1 MSLTEFLLEFEELE
15 LQAEIISATFSFC
28 YEDLSE
34 QTNEKAELV
43 IDGLFNQIYTLADKM
58 NSLIQK
64 GWNEVRK
71 DKYRKG

>member
-1 MSLTEFLLEFEELE
+1 MSLTEFLSELEELE

-34 QTNEKAELV
+34 QTSEKAELV
-43 IDGLFNQIYTLADKM
+43 IEGLFDQIYTLADKM
-58 NSLIQK
+58 NRLIQK

-71 DKYRKG
+71 DKHRKG